1 MATVDQN
8 KHTFFEV
15 VIKSL
20 VDKDVLNPQSD
31 LFHDLMD
38 DFVARVNL
46 VDTDFSVFYNKEKC
60 LLTYI
65 FKVEPRK
72 RLSFI
77 RKCCD
82 YVFPTFKCE
91 YSLEPLTRD
100 QKTRLIDNLLA
111 DSNIDQVRGG
121 LNFDYT
127 AKDIELFKDKDNFF
141 AWQIDLYEKIFS
153 QDGNIKPIE
162 SRKIISI
169 VDPIGKSGKSTFV
182 KYLCYIRSDFVK
194 LSYGSSMQLR
204 SAILNVGPKK
214 CYLIDLPR
222 TSGINDRKEDI
233 LSVIEELKNGHITSP
248 MYGKYAN
255 VLMDPPIVIVFSNL
269 FFPYDS
275 LSADRW
281 DCYIINKDSLSS
293 PKLVSLGEREI
304 KRKYAIQQEEI
315 AKKKFINFLVM
326 EERQKLWE
334 KEFRFQNQQ
343 EKSDK
348 KE

>member
-1 MATVDQN
+1 MSTIDQN

-20 VDKDVLNPQSD
+20 VDKDVLNPNND
-31 LFHDLMD
+31 IFHDLMD

-46 VDTDFSVFYNKEKC
+46 VDTDFSVFYDKNKH

-72 RLSFI
+72 RLTFI

-100 QKTRLIDNLLA
+100 QKTRLIDNLLN
-111 DSNIDQVRGG
+111 DSNIDQVRGNA
-121 LNFDYT
+121 NFDYS
-127 AKDIELFKDKDNFF
+127 AKDIELFKDKSNFF
-141 AWQIDLYEKIFS
+141 AWQADLYEKIFS
-153 QDGNIKPIE
+153 QDGNLNPIE

-222 TSGINDRKEDI
+222 TSGTYDRKDDI
-233 LSVIEELKNGHITSP
+233 LSVIEELKNGHVTSP

-281 DCYIINKDSLSS
+281 DCYIINKDSLGS
-293 PKLVSLGEREI
+293 PKLTSLGERQI
-304 KRKYAIQQEEI
+304 KKKYSIQQEEI
-315 AKKKFINFLVM
+315 AKKKFIDFLRT
-326 EERQKLWE
+326 ELLQKKWA
-334 KEFRFQNQQ
+334 KEFQGENPEQ
-343 EKSDK
+343 K
-348 KE
+348 